1 MPLHVLQN
9 GKAECTIHTINNV
22 IRTLLIQAS
31 LPGRYWAEGLHT
43 VMYLLNRLPMK
54 MISVVCPH
62 VTLFGSTPL
71 YEHLRV
77 FGCASYPNIAA
88 TAPHKLTP
96 RSTRCVFLGYS
107 ADHKGYRCLDLSAN
121 HLIVS
126 RHVIFDDDSFPFTAS
141 SSLTYLN
148 FLCESGPMVSTIGTH
163 LTTAGTSTLTPHRP
177 TLEIPLGFEPPV
189 APLPALAVP
198 LVFLPRV
205 ATTATPPAIIDGPP
219 PHTWSASPVAYVQ
232 WEVRA
237 GAAGTRDV
245 LGAALRREVGC
256 WSPDDM

>member
-177 TLEIPLGFEPPV
+177 TLEIPLGFEPPCGSPTRPSSSSSIP
-189 APLPALAVP
+189 APGGYHGY
-198 LVFLPRV
+198 
-205 ATTATPPAIIDGPP
+205 ATCHHRRPATPYMVSLTGCLRPAG
-219 PHTWSASPVAYVQ
+219 
-232 WEVRA
+232 
-237 GAAGTRDV
+237 G
-245 LGAALRREVGC
+245 
-256 WSPDDM
+256 